1 MSFGR
6 RALLAGLVAALLLA
20 APAGAG
26 QGVVIEQVDIDEYP
40 DVSLI
45 VSLPGNASPQELTA
59 DDFAV
64 LIEGA
69 RLPLDIYALVRG
81 PMEIVIALD
90 TSGSMA
96 GDPLVKAIEGA
107 RGFIDGLPDTVK
119 FGLVS
124 FGDSPALI
132 APVGTSREEIDAH
145 LGGLEATGETALYD
159 AMVTAA
165 AAFEPESDARK
176 VIVVLSDGADT
187 VSEATLIDALK
198 AVAEIGID
206 VRAVALETSE
216 TDHTNLG
223 RLSGGTVVTAESTA
237 DLARAYEE
245 VAQELTGRF
254 RLSFRTSASGSS
266 EISVFVQTPIG
277 VLSTNRTVVFP
288 SSPTPVATTLPPP
301 PVTIAPPPVAPAVA
315 SPGLFGSSWVMPAGI
330 GLIFFGLLLVLWMQS
345 RGGISEIDREI
356 RKETKEIKE
365 QKGSRRGLL
374 ARLGVGASAVR
385 DMVVSEPEKGGLD
398 RDLDRA
404 GLELRAGEFI
414 IIHATVVVVSIT
426 AGLIFKGAFG
436 AIVLG
441 ILGAAAPRMVL
452 NTMISRRRDAFADQ
466 LEGTLQIIAG
476 TLRSGY
482 GLAQA
487 VQTVAAESPSPTAD
501 EFGRVVVENR
511 LGRSVEDA
519 MRAMAERLE
528 NEDLEWVVEAIEI
541 QHEVGGNLAEVLD
554 TVTGT
559 IRDRNNIRRQVKA
572 LSAEGRM
579 SAIILIALPFVVAT
593 LIAIV
598 TPDYLTELFTTL
610 IGRIMLGFAGVMML
624 LGTIWIKKLV
634 KVEF

>member
-40 DVSLI
+40 DVSLT

-69 RLPLDIYALVRG
+69 RLPLDVYALVRG

-107 RGFIDGLPDTVK
+107 RGFIAGLPDTVK

-124 FGDSPALI
+124 FGDSPTLL

-145 LGGLEATGETALYD
+145 LDGLEATGETALYD

-223 RLSGGTVVTAESTA
+223 RLAGGTVVTAESTG
-237 DLARAYEE
+237 DLARAYDE

-277 VLSTNRTVVFP
+277 VLSTSRTVVFP
-288 SSPTPVATTLPPP
+288 SSPASVVTTLPPP

-330 GLIFFGLLLVLWMQS
+330 GLVFLGLLLVLWMQS
-345 RGGISEIDREI
+345 RGGISEVDREI
-356 RKETKEIKE
+356 RKETKEK
-365 QKGSRRGLL
+365 KGSRRGLL

-414 IIHATVVVVSIT
+414 IIHATVVVVSIIG
-426 AGLIFKGAFG
+426 GLIFKGAFG
-436 AIVLG
+436 AVVLG
-441 ILGAAAPRMVL
+441 ILGTAAPRMVL

-487 VQTVAAESPSPTAD
+487 VQTVAAESPSPTSD

-511 LGRSVEDA
+511 LGRSVEGA

-598 TPDYLTELFTTL
+598 TPDYLTELFTTV
-610 IGRIMLGFAGVMML
+610 IGKIMLGFAGVMML